1 MIPRRG
7 AGMVTQYDAVI
18 VGAGFGGM
26 GAAIQLNRL
35 GHRNLLILERA
46 DDLGGTWHVNRYPGL
61 AVDIPSATYSYSFE
75 PNPYWSRLFA
85 PGEELKRYAAHV
97 AQKYD
102 LRRYMRFDTVVTGA
116 VWDAEHAHWTVS
128 ILDGAPVTA
137 KYLLTATGFLSQPK
151 KPDIDG

>member
-61 AVDIPSATYSYSFE
+61 AVDIPSSTYSYSFE

-85 PGEELKRYAAHV
+85 PGQELKRYAEHV
-97 AQKYD
+97 AGKYG
-102 LRRYMRFDTVVTGA
+102 LRELMRFGAVVTGA
-116 VWDAEHAHWTVS
+116 AWNEDEGRWRVS
-128 ILDGAPVTA
+128 IEGGETVTST
-137 KYLLTATGFLSQPK
+137 YLVTATGF
-151 KPDIDG
+151 